1 MIRYRFLK
9 NPDEKTLDQLTAL
22 YAEQGWWDK
31 SDSRAMLRRI
41 VRDSHCFLAAF
52 EGKRLAG
59 MGRAVNALSKEAY
72 IHDVAVFRAFR
83 GRDIGSQLL
92 RRLTSRL
99 EKDGIR
105 WIGLIASGGSA
116 PFYRSLGFST
126 PARSAVMTK
135 NV

>member
-9 NPDEKTLDQLTAL
+9 NPDDKTLDQLTAL

-52 EGKRLAG
+52 EGGRLAG

-72 IHDVAVFRAFR
+72 IHDVAVFADFR
-83 GRDIGSQLL
+83 GRDVGSGLV
-92 RRLTSRL
+92 RRLTARL
-99 EKDGIR
+99 RDDGIR

-126 PARSAVMTK
+126 PARSAAMTK

>member
-1 MIRYRFLK
+1 MISYRFLK
-9 NPDEKTLDQLTAL
+9 NPDEKILDQLTAL

-83 GRDIGSQLL
+83 GRDIGSGLL
-92 RRLTSRL
+92 RRLTARL
-99 EKDGIR
+99 KKDGIR

-116 PFYRSLGFST
+116 PFYRAQGFST
-126 PARSAVMTK
+126 PPRAAAMTK

>member
-9 NPDEKTLDQLTAL
+9 KPDEKTLNQLTAL

-31 SDSRAMLRRI
+31 SDSRALLRRM
-41 VRDSHCFLAAF
+41 VSRSHCFLAAF
-52 EGKRLAG
+52 EDGRLAG
-59 MGRAVNALSKEAY
+59 MGRAVNAYSKEAY
-72 IHDVAVFRAFR
+72 IHDVAVFSAFR
-83 GRDIGSQLL
+83 GRDIGSELL
-92 RRLTSRL
+92 RRLTARL
-99 EKDGIR
+99 KKDGIR

-126 PARSAVMTK
+126 PPRSAAMTK